1 MRPDLLRDLI
11 RSFFA
16 DYLRLVEPDTARKMR
31 LDRITFPPKD
41 FEHGVV
47 AEIPSR
53 KGELVTVV
61 ARIETDREASHPLVH
76 DLRRLGLRYGQAVL
90 FSVLHLAGGRPGVH
104 LESAV
109 IGEACG
115 IELARIFYT
124 AFGLEG
130 ARAEHYLER
139 PEPLAWALS
148 AGMQPS
154 RRSPEEHRRAC
165 LEKIEAADL
174 CETRRTLLRRVVET
188 WMPAYPSEG
197 GDGPPRIRLGR
208 ADLQRGQLQLGRG
221 RPDLR

>member
-1 MRPDLLRDLI
+1 LRPDLPRDLI
-11 RSFFA
+11 RTFFA

-47 AEIPSR
+47 AEVPPR

-61 ARIETDREASHPLVH
+61 VRIESDREVSYSLVH
-76 DLRRLGLRYGQAVL
+76 DLRSLDLRYGQPVL
-90 FSVLHLAGGRPGVH
+90 FSVLHLTGGRPGVH

-124 AFGLEG
+124 DVGLEG

-148 AGMQPS
+148 AWMRPF
-154 RRSPEEHRRAC
+154 RRSLEEHRRAC

-174 CETRRTLLRRVVET
+174 CEARRTLLRRAVEEDRQFPQDSALVS
-188 WMPAYPSEG
+188 WIGANGVFS
-197 GDGPPRIRLGR
+197 RL
-208 ADLQRGQLQLGRG
+208 
-221 RPDLR
+221 